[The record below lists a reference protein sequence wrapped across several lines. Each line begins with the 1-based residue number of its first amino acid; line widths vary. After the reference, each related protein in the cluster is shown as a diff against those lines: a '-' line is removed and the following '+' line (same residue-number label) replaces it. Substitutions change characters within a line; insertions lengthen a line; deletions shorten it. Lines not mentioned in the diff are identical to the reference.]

1 MDALIVRQPGK
12 GHCIV
17 ELMPDAAAPALTRL
31 RIEYVDRAE
40 ELVDL
45 VLSTGHLE
53 ELVRLCEEHIARARP
68 HDLAAIDAAITRGRG
83 GQARA
88 W

>member
-17 ELMPDAAAPALTRL
+17 ELAPDPAAPALSRL
-31 RIEYVDRAE
+31 RIERADGAG
-40 ELVDL
+40 ELADL
-45 VLSTGHLE
+45 MLTTADLE
-53 ELVRLCEEHIARARP
+53 ELVWLCTKHAAHARP
-68 HDLAAIDAAITRGRG
+68 HDLAAIDAACSSG

>member
-1 MDALIVRQPGK
+1 MDGLIVRQPGL

-17 ELMPDAAAPALTRL
+17 EITPDAAAPALTRL
-31 RIEYVDRAE
+31 RIEHVDGAE
-40 ELVDL
+40 ELVEIQLTTAD
-45 VLSTGHLE
+45 LE
-53 ELVRLCEEHIARARP
+53 ELAWLCTKHAAHARP
-68 HDLAAIDAAITRGRG
+68 HDLAAIEAACSSG